1 MSSKKLNILVT
12 GSAGFIGFHLCKILC
27 LNKNNIVTGIDNINN
42 YYDQK
47 LKKQRLTLL
56 KENKNFTFYKIDLNS
71 KKLSKLF
78 QRKKFDVVINLA
90 AQAGVRY
97 SIENPKVYF
106 DSNISGFFNI
116 LENCREYKIKHLM
129 FASTSSVYGS
139 SKKFP
144 LKEEFSTDKPQSF
157 YAASKK
163 TNEIMAYAYSEIY
176 KIPTT
181 ALRFFT
187 VYGPYGRPDMF
198 LYKYADALKKNKIIK
213 IFNKGNHIRDFTYV
227 DDVVHVL
234 EKLISKKSKSKTPF
248 QVLNI
253 AGSSPKHLKYFI
265 KEIENNF
272 NKIAKKEYLSLQKGD
287 VYKTYANTNKL
298 YNLLNFKPNTSI
310 KKGISEFVKWFKNY
324 K

>member
-1 MSSKKLNILVT
+1 M
-12 GSAGFIGFHLCKILC
+12 
-27 LNKNNIVTGIDNINN
+27 
-42 YYDQK
+42 
-47 LKKQRLTLL
+47 
-56 KENKNFTFYKIDLNS
+56 
-71 KKLSKLF
+71 
-78 QRKKFDVVINLA
+78 
-90 AQAGVRY
+90 RY

-116 LENCREYKIKHLM
+116 LENCREYKIKHFM

-176 KIPTT
+176 KIPST

-198 LYKYADALKKNKIIK
+198 LYKYADALKNNKIIK

-227 DDVVHVL
+227 DDVVHAL
-234 EKLISKKSKSKTPF
+234 EKINFKKTKIKNSIS
-248 QVLNI
+248 N
-253 AGSSPKHLKYFI
+253 LKYCWF
-265 KEIENNF
+265 F
-272 NKIAKKEYLSLQKGD
+272 SQTLKIF
-287 VYKTYANTNKL
+287 YKRNRKQ
-298 YNLLNFKPNTSI
+298 F
-310 KKGISEFVKWFKNY
+310 
-324 K
+324 